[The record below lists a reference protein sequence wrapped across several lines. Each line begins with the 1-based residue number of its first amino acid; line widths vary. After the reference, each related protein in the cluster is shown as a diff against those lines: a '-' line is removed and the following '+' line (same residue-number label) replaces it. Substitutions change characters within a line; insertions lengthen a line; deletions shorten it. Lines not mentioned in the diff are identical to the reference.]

1 MRFADFHDGQTI
13 EAGQTTLGEQ
23 EIIEFARQYDPQWFH
38 TDAQAARDG
47 PFGGLIAS
55 GWQTTLVAMQLFV
68 ARVLHGSEALA
79 SPGINYIKWPA
90 PVRPGDT
97 LRLRVEVIEARRSR
111 SNPQRGVLRARWR
124 LANQQDVEV
133 LDLEATTLFGLKD

>member
-1 MRFADFHDGQTI
+1 MAGEGVQTCLPPGSTTMGI
-13 EAGQTTLGEQ
+13 ATSGYATAWMLLILAGVANIAGYAFDLYQP
-23 EIIEFARQYDPQWFH
+23 FWWF
-38 TDAQAARDG
+38 D
-47 PFGGLIAS
+47 
-55 GWQTTLVAMQLFV
+55 
-68 ARVLHGSEALA
+68 RVLHGSEALA

-97 LRLRVEVIEARRSR
+97 LQLRVEVIEARRSR